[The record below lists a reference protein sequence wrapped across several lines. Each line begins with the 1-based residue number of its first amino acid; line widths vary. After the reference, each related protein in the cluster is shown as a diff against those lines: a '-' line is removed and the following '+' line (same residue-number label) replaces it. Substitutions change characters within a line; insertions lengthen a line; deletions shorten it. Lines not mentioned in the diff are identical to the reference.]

1 MKRILVALCGVFLS
15 ASVAS
20 AAVYLDGLGAYT
32 DAGDA
37 ETMIGVGA
45 GVGFQ
50 ASDNINIFIRGLGH
64 SKTEDVDRPEETRY
78 GHHMLMGVFEY
89 AYTFSE
95 APFRWISSVGVGMS
109 RTSVDAKNLP
119 AELDETGLAFGVWT
133 GFLWIAT
140 QHISPYLQAGYH
152 HSMYSKDF
160 EGETIGGY
168 QVLFGVR
175 FTFFGKNRSID
186 SEY

>member
-15 ASVAS
+15 ATVAS

-37 ETMIGVGA
+37 ETMIGFGA

-50 ASDNINIFIRGLGH
+50 ASDNINLFVRGLTH
-64 SKTEDVDRPEETRY
+64 SKTEDVDTVDETEY
-78 GHHMLMGVFEY
+78 GHDMIMGVFEY
-89 AYTFSE
+89 AYTFPE
-95 APFRWISSVGVGMS
+95 APFRWISSLGIGMS
-109 RTSVDAKNLP
+109 KTNVDVKSLS
-119 AELDETGLAFGVWT
+119 ELSETGLAFGIWT
-133 GFLWIAT
+133 GFLWMAT
-140 QHISPYLQAGYH
+140 QHIAPYVQAGYH
-152 HSMYSKDF
+152 QSMYSRDF

-175 FTFFGKNRSID
+175 FTFLGRNRSID
-186 SEY
+186 SGY